1 MASEEGGVPYYRYA
15 VGMRHGY
22 DRMAAVQLSLLWAL
36 GLREQHTLCDVGCG
50 SLRGG
55 RLLIPYLA
63 PGNYY
68 GIEPNQRLV
77 ADAIEHEVG
86 AELLML
92 REAHFDYG
100 ADFGIHRFGTEFDF
114 VLAQSIF
121 SHTFRDLTLQGLQA
135 IAGSL
140 APEGLFV
147 GTFIEKYPVIRP
159 QGERASPN
167 DGTGW
172 RQTPSGVVYTWSE
185 WKQLAAEAGLSV
197 RRVRWWHHR
206 QTWFVAVH
214 TGQETRLSRVVRSSR
229 TELRG
234 HGMFGDAA
242 QRALGRLRKA
252 R

>member
-1 MASEEGGVPYYRYA
+1 MASEEGRVPYYRYA

-92 REAHFDYG
+92 ATHTSTTAPISG
-100 ADFGIHRFGTEFDF
+100 
-114 VLAQSIF
+114 SIG
-121 SHTFRDLTLQGLQA
+121 SARNSTLFLR
-135 IAGSL
+135 S
-140 APEGLFV
+140 
-147 GTFIEKYPVIRP
+147 
-159 QGERASPN
+159 
-167 DGTGW
+167 
-172 RQTPSGVVYTWSE
+172 
-185 WKQLAAEAGLSV
+185 
-197 RRVRWWHHR
+197 
-206 QTWFVAVH
+206 
-214 TGQETRLSRVVRSSR
+214 RSSL
-229 TELRG
+229 TP
-234 HGMFGDAA
+234 FAI
-242 QRALGRLRKA
+242 
-252 R
+252 